1 MATKKSKATAS
12 NKAVKT
18 VVKGIT
24 EAVVKSGAGTARKPH
39 SANKEAAA
47 AIPPPRK
54 GKPVVAI
61 DSAAPEVVELQ
72 KLVDAGKKPVEPIK
86 AVEPV
91 AAPAAP
97 AAAGPVAVPAAEKK
111 VPKDRSAAAKQAWV
125 TIRANRAAAAAAKA
139 S

>member
-1 MATKKSKATAS
+1 MATKKSKAAAS

-18 VVKGIT
+18 
-24 EAVVKSGAGTARKPH
+24 VVKSGAGTARKPH

-54 GKPVVAI
+54 GGPVVAI
-61 DSAAPEVVELQ
+61 DSAAPEVAELQ
-72 KLVDAGKKPVEPIK
+72 KLVDAGKKPVEPP
-86 AVEPV
+86 AVAVPT
-91 AAPAAP
+91 P
-97 AAAGPVAVPAAEKK
+97 AGPVAVPAADKK

>member
-1 MATKKSKATAS
+1 MATKKSKAAAS

-18 VVKGIT
+18 VVK
-24 EAVVKSGAGTARKPH
+24 SGAGTARAPH

-91 AAPAAP
+91 AAP
-97 AAAGPVAVPAAEKK
+97 GPVAVPAAVPAAEKK
-111 VPKDRSAAAKQAWV
+111 VPKDRSAAAKRAWV